1 MPLELKACLS
11 RFAAHREGTIAVV
24 FALSI
29 LPIMGLVGVAIDY
42 SSVTRSR
49 TQIFSIA
56 DAAALAAVSESVV
69 KPDVP
74 TARQQEV
81 SLAAAK
87 AEFEGLLEATSPKP
101 ALESVAFDVKQ
112 DGQTITAEVCFTG
125 RQATSVLA
133 VGGITS
139 LEFCG
144 CSSARSAPPVYV
156 SVYALVD
163 ASGSMGIGATHADQA
178 NMERRL
184 GCAFACHTMND
195 VWDQSCAQPGANI
208 PRGWGSMTP
217 KCAKAIGAKTR
228 FDVVR
233 EALVKVTDQAQTLA
247 RVPQQYSLAVHK
259 FSNYLTEVHA
269 SSHAMPSIR
278 NALDRMEMDKRGAGS
293 NFYKVMAD
301 FGRVVPASGD
311 GKSPQTPKVFALILT
326 DGIGSRVFEEDRCFF
341 NSRNRPNCYFE
352 GGWRHDPDYVLESPF
367 IDGGIR
373 SQAFPAR
380 LCADLK
386 RKNVT
391 VMTLA
396 TEFDS
401 SNINDGHMK
410 SVDRT
415 LRQLSLTGL
424 RDCATAANMAYQA
437 NVGPD
442 VDRAIR
448 AMFAN
453 VVEKARITR

>member
-1 MPLELKACLS
+1 MRLLRPDLFS
-11 RFAAHREGTIAVV
+11 RFFQRRDGVVAIV
-24 FALSI
+24 FALAI
-29 LPIMGLVGVAIDY
+29 IPMMGLVGVAVDY
-42 SSVTRSR
+42 SSATRAR
-49 TQIFSIA
+49 TQVLSIA
-56 DAAALAAVSESVV
+56 DSAALAAVSETIVR
-69 KPDVP
+69 PEVP
-74 TARQQEV
+74 KAQQRSA
-81 SLAAAK
+81 SLAAARS
-87 AEFEGLLEATSPKP
+87 EFEGLL
-101 ALESVAFDVKQ
+101 SVTKAAPFIDRVEFDAVEEGDAIAVK
-112 DGQTITAEVCFTG
+112 ICFNG
-125 RQATSVLA
+125 RQATSVMA
-133 VGGITS
+133 IGGVTS
-139 LEFCG
+139 LPFSG
-144 CSSARSAPPVYV
+144 CATARSAPPVYV
-156 SVYALVD
+156 SVFALID
-163 ASGSMGIGATHADQA
+163 ASGSMGIGATYADQA

-184 GCAFACHTMND
+184 GCAFACHTINN
-195 VWDQSCAQPGANI
+195 VWDQACDRPGASI

-233 EALVKVTDQAQTLA
+233 DALIQVTDQAQALA
-247 RVPQQYSLAVHK
+247 RVPRQYSIAVHK
-259 FSNYLTEVHA
+259 FSNYLTEVHP
-269 SSHAMPSIR
+269 SSTAMPSLR
-278 NALDRMEMDKRGAGS
+278 NALERMVMDQRGGGT

-301 FGRVVPASGD
+301 FTRLVPESGD
-311 GKSPQTPKVFALILT
+311 GKSPERPRVFVLFLT

-341 NSRNRPNCYFE
+341 NASLRPNCFFE
-352 GGWRHDPDYVLESPF
+352 GGWRWDPDYVLESPF
-367 IDGGIR
+367 IDGSIR

-380 LCADLK
+380 LCNDLK

-410 SVDRT
+410 SVDTT
-415 LRQLSLTGL
+415 LRRLSLTGL
-424 RDCATAANMAYQA
+424 RDCATATNMAYQA